1 MGARGAAGQAIA
13 RRQGG
18 KLRMHDGLDAARF
31 EPGPDVLAQRLR
43 AAIRATLSANDI
55 NNSLN
60 NIAGTGG
67 EAGKTFARRHRDTLL
82 IDEVAP
88 WAATDTILAGSTDVG
103 DVSWKAPVAQCFSP
117 CFAVGTPLHSWQLVS
132 QGRTSIAH
140 KGMLL
145 AGKVLA
151 ATAIRLFSDSALLA
165 ASQQELRQVL
175 AERPY
180 RCPIPAEVSPS
191 VLR

>member
-1 MGARGAAGQAIA
+1 MKKPAPAICPTA
-13 RRQGG
+13 
-18 KLRMHDGLDAARF
+18 
-31 EPGPDVLAQRLR
+31 RLR
-43 AAIRATLSANDI
+43 RRCIRRSVIHGTPAWSDEERAFAAAIRATLSANDI

-60 NIAGTGG
+60 NIAGTSG
-67 EAGKTFARRHRDTLL
+67 EEGKTFARRHRDTLL

-88 WAATDTILAGSTDVG
+88 WAATDNVLAGSTDVG

>member
-1 MGARGAAGQAIA
+1 MRTFIA
-13 RRQGG
+13 
-18 KLRMHDGLDAARF
+18 
-31 EPGPDVLAQRLR
+31 PGISTPAWSDDERAFA
-43 AAIRATLSANDI
+43 AAIRATLSDNDI

-88 WAATDTILAGSTDVG
+88 WAATDMLLAGSTDVG

-132 QGRTSIAH
+132 QGRTAIAH

-151 ATAIRLFSDSALLA
+151 ATAIRLFSDRALLE
-165 ASQQELRQVL
+165 ASQRELRQAL
-175 AERPY
+175 AEHPY
-180 RCPIPAEVSPS
+180 RCPIPTEVRPS